1 MRPVN
6 VISLFDGK
14 ACARVA
20 LERAGIPVGN
30 YYASEID
37 KYAMLIAKK
46 NYPDIQHVGDVTKLQ
61 HVDWTGIDLL
71 CGGSPC
77 QGFSFAGKQ
86 LNFNDPRSALF
97 FEFVRIWNEI
107 KAVNPNAKFFLENVV
122 MKQEYQDVISG
133 LLGVRPE
140 KINSSIVSGQSR
152 PRLYWT
158 NIEGFIMPKPKN
170 IFIKDISLTQ
180 CLNAGNIIHKIIKV
194 ANINPSGKGM
204 NGNIFSTEGLC
215 PTLTTNKGEGI
226 KVIDGFIKRRT
237 ESGKI
242 IWRVPEATKLGFVDI
257 EEGEFVDLTFINSK
271 TRRGRKMALKSNC
284 LTATNYDYCQA
295 REFDFRKLHP
305 IECERL
311 QTLPD
316 NYTQGVSDSQ
326 RYKMI
331 GNGWTID
338 VIVEF
343 LKNLKPD
350 TDFSENLDF

>member
-1 MRPVN
+1 MRPIN

-20 LERAGIPVGN
+20 LERAGIPVAN

-133 LLGVRPE
+133 LLGVKPVMV
-140 KINSSIVSGQSR
+140 NSALVSAQDR
-152 PRLYWT
+152 KRLYWT
-158 NIEGFIMPKPKN
+158 NIEGFVMPEDKN
-170 IFIKDISLTQ
+170 LFIKDVVCDDEDVS
-180 CLNAGNIIHKIIKV
+180 
-194 ANINPSGKGM
+194 
-204 NGNIFSTEGLC
+204 
-215 PTLTTNKGEGI
+215 
-226 KVIDGFIKRRT
+226 IDLYT
-237 ESGKI
+237 
-242 IWRVPEATKLGFVDI
+242 P
-257 EEGEFVDLTFINSK
+257 
-271 TRRGRKMALKSNC
+271 LKSFKNLTHTKNYAKYDINGLGNSSTDQRYFYFDKKIGCLSTNC
-284 LTATNYDYCQA
+284 DRNNKIETPKGVRKITH
-295 REFDFRKLHP
+295 REM
-305 IECERL
+305 ERF
-311 QTLPD
+311 QTLPEK
-316 NYTQGVSDSQ
+316 YTDSVTKAQ
-326 RYKMI
+326 AAKMI